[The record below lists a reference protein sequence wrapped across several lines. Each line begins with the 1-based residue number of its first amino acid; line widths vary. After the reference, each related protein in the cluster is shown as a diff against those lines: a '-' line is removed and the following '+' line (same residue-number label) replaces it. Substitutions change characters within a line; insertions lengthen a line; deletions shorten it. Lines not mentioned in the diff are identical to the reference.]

1 MVSRDSI
8 SSAASTPPDLPDG
21 GAQHYAQSEVRK
33 VTVSSLL
40 GTMIEY
46 YDFFLYTTMA
56 GLVFGKLFFPVA
68 NSVVSTI
75 AAFGTVAVGY
85 IARPLGGLVF
95 GHFGDKIGR
104 KSMLMVT
111 MGLMG
116 MASALIGTLPTYS
129 AIGIT
134 APILLVFLRVV
145 QGLAVGGEWGGA
157 ALMVVERSD
166 PRRRGFWSG
175 LMLLG
180 TPLALFL
187 STGVVDVV
195 NNLSPD
201 SLYAWGWRIP
211 FLLSFVLLVV
221 GLYVRHKVSESP
233 VFKEAKGG
241 ADQSR
246 KTPVIQLLR
255 RPRPL
260 VLAAAVGIASQ
271 LFSALTQT
279 HLFAYAPSV
288 GFDKADV
295 LKALLFESCVSIV
308 TIPLFS
314 ALSDRLGRR
323 AVFLAGA
330 IGSILFAFPLYAMVN
345 TGSVLLLTLAVMIG
359 QVFINLM
366 YSPLAALLSEMFG
379 TEVRYTGVSLG
390 YQLAAVIGAGFTPL
404 VATSLV
410 AGTGG
415 SSIPLSMMIVAT
427 SLIAIL
433 AIWRIGETRGRDL
446 VHSSSL

>member
-1 MVSRDSI
+1 
-8 SSAASTPPDLPDG
+8 LPDG

-195 NNLSPD
+195 NNL
-201 SLYAWGWRIP
+201 
-211 FLLSFVLLVV
+211 
-221 GLYVRHKVSESP
+221 YVRHKVSESP
-233 VFKEAKGG
+233 VFKQARGG

-271 LFSALTQT
+271 LFSALMQT
-279 HLFAYAPSV
+279 HIFAYAPSV

-295 LKALLFESCVSIV
+295 LKALLFESCVSIAPSRCSLPSL
-308 TIPLFS
+308 IDWGDARCFWRGR
-314 ALSDRLGRR
+314 SDR
-323 AVFLAGA
+323 
-330 IGSILFAFPLYAMVN
+330 
-345 TGSVLLLTLAVMIG
+345 
-359 QVFINLM
+359 
-366 YSPLAALLSEMFG
+366 
-379 TEVRYTGVSLG
+379 
-390 YQLAAVIGAGFTPL
+390 
-404 VATSLV
+404 
-410 AGTGG
+410 
-415 SSIPLSMMIVAT
+415 
-427 SLIAIL
+427 
-433 AIWRIGETRGRDL
+433 
-446 VHSSSL
+446 SSSPSLSTPW